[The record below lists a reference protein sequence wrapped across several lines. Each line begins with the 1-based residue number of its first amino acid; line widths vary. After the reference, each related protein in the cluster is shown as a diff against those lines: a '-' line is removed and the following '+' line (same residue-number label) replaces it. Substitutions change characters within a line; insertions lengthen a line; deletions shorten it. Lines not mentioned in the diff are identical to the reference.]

1 MLLMVATLNDDSVDD
16 GGGDGT
22 AMLVTVIL
30 AFQHASLL
38 LNIRVYFMTP
48 PSQESSKST
57 VPWPPQLPL
66 FGTSCLI
73 LPAPIDA
80 MCSAA
85 VPLPS
90 AFAQVLDCRKR
101 SVVP

>member
-1 MLLMVATLNDDSVDD
+1 MMVATLNDDSVDD
-16 GGGDGT
+16 GGGDVT
-22 AMLVTVIL
+22 VMLVTVIL
-30 AFQHASLL
+30 AFQHASLQ

-48 PSQESSKST
+48 LSQESSKST
-57 VPWPPQLPL
+57 APYLPQLPL

-73 LPAPIDA
+73 LPPPIDS